1 MKILKIHTRRRSLYA
16 IAFDELIE
24 NEEAKLDESGYLL
37 IDRTAFDETGY
48 AVGRELCD
56 DELCELIFRSAYY
69 RARERAFYHLS
80 RRDFSKKEM
89 ADKLRREFGDS
100 AAKAAA
106 DRMVEL
112 GLINDES
119 YAERYAEIML
129 NIKQWSPSRAV
140 RELVT
145 RGIDRDFAKSAVDAV
160 NRDPK
165 DMIRQLIDKK
175 YAQKLAT
182 GGLKAAA
189 SVSNSLA
196 RKGYLFSDIRAVIGE
211 YLNEN
216 ELYD

>member
-1 MKILKIHTRRRSLYA
+1 MKIIEIHTRRRSLYA
-16 IAFDELIE
+16 IAFDELID
-24 NEEAKLDESGYLL
+24 NEEAKLDEGGYLL

-48 AVGRELCD
+48 SVGRELID
-56 DELCELIFRSAYY
+56 DEVNELISNSAYY
-69 RARERAFYHLS
+69 RARERALFHLS
-80 RRDFSKKEM
+80 RRDFAEKEM
-89 ADKLRREFGDS
+89 ADKLRREFGET

-106 DRMVEL
+106 ARMVEL
-112 GLINDES
+112 GLIDDER

-129 NIKQWSPSRAV
+129 NVKAWSPSRAV
-140 RELVT
+140 RELVL
-145 RGIDRDFAKSAVDAV
+145 RGIDRDFAMNAVDAV

-175 YAQKLAT
+175 YAVKLAT
-182 GGLKAAA
+182 GGQKAAA

-196 RKGYLFSDIRAVIGE
+196 RKGYLFSDIRSVIGE

>member
-24 NEEAKLDESGYLL
+24 NEEAKLDQSGYLL
-37 IDRTAFDETGY
+37 VDRTVFDETGY
-48 AVGRELCD
+48 AVGRELYD
-56 DELCELIFRSAYY
+56 DEFCELIFRSAYY
-69 RARERAFYHLS
+69 RARERALYHLS
-80 RRDFSKKEM
+80 RRDFAEKEM
-89 ADKLRREFGDS
+89 ADKLRREFGDA

-106 DRMVEL
+106 ARMVEL

-129 NIKQWSPSRAV
+129 NVKQWSPSRAV
-140 RELVT
+140 RELT
-145 RGIDRDFAKSAVDAV
+145 MRGIDRDFAKSAVDAV

-175 YAQKLAT
+175 YASKLAT
-182 GGLKAAA
+182 GGIKAAA

-196 RKGYLFSDIRAVIGE
+196 RKGYSFSDIRAVIGE